1 MVRPVY
7 RGTSRLTRIVAIAPY
22 ARVAPINNQFVVEI
36 TSITERWIYTA
47 LFLASLVAFFVYL
60 IAEIVRLNRPSKA

>member
-1 MVRPVY
+1 
-7 RGTSRLTRIVAIAPY
+7 
-22 ARVAPINNQFVVEI
+22 
-36 TSITERWIYTA
+36 